1 MIISEANVGMPNNNS
16 ITILIPTLNEQ
27 DNLRRC
33 LSSIKRQKYGGKIE
47 VIVADGGSSDNTR
60 AVAKEH
66 GANFINNPKRDAE
79 SGKLL
84 GLKFGHSYYFMI
96 LDADM
101 SLEGTDWFKKI
112 VKPLEENPEVVGSF
126 TKFVSHPEDS
136 VLSKFI
142 TIDEI
147 QRDPLFRYLTPDLDK
162 VIVAKRR
169 NYYLC
174 RYKKDKIVPAGF
186 CLYRKKQLLKL
197 GLDKR
202 YKFMELDT
210 LSIFVS
216 HGLNLFAYVPSA
228 GIHHPFLKDLKMLF
242 RKRTRNLNQQFFNQ
256 PDERQFTW
264 VDFAKRFSIIQLA
277 AWVLYANSL
286 ILPFFVGIYRTL
298 KYKNLL
304 ALYEPVFVWVTTNL
318 TLLIFLKSQ
327 EGRNLIAK
335 SWRI

>member
-1 MIISEANVGMPNNNS
+1 MAKNNS

-27 DNLRRC
+27 ENLERC
-33 LSSIKRQKYGGKIE
+33 LSSIKRQRYNGKIE
-47 VIVADGGSSDNTR
+47 IIVADGGSSDNTHQ
-60 AVAKEH
+60 VAKAH
-66 GANFINNPKRDAE
+66 GVNFINNPKHDAE

-84 GLKFGHSYYFMI
+84 GLKYGHSHYFMI

-112 VKPLEENPEVVGSF
+112 VKPLEENPEIVGSF

-136 VLSKFI
+136 TLSKFI

-147 QRDPLFRYLTPDLDK
+147 QRDPLFRYLTPGPDQVMVSK
-162 VIVAKRR
+162 KGS
-169 NYYLC
+169 YYLC
-174 RYKKDKIVPAGF
+174 RYKEDKIVPAGF
-186 CLYRKKQLLKL
+186 CLYRKKQLLNL

-202 YKFMELDT
+202 HKFMELDT
-210 LSIFVS
+210 LSILVS
-216 HGLNLFAYVPSA
+216 QGLNLFAYVPSA

-264 VDFAKRFSIIQLA
+264 VDFTKLSSIIQLA

-286 ILPFFVGIYRTL
+286 ILPFLVGVYRTL
-298 KYKNLL
+298 KYKNLF

-318 TLLIFLKSQ
+318 TLLVFLKSQ